1 MIEIFLKSLIIIFT
15 VISTGLISNRYF
27 FKLNINKNFSELGLL
42 GIIVLSI
49 ISFLLHFLTPLNTL
63 ISNLIYIFPLILIFT
78 EKFSQKKIIELS
90 KYCLIFSILIVIY
103 LSYSNFYRPDAGWY
117 HLPFSRLVSD
127 FKIIA
132 GTASLHPMFGT
143 TAILQYLSSVFHNT
157 ILGVN
162 GILFVNPV
170 ILVLFLVFFFN
181 NLVKES
187 QPILKFFSLVILFSI
202 FVEMNRNSEL
212 GNDAPGYLFY
222 FYLIYSF
229 IRSNLDASYK
239 NERFKFLSLISVFCF
254 FIKSLYIFALA
265 IPLFIFV
272 KERLY
277 LKIYNYFNIA
287 SFVLIAWFIKNLIIT
302 GCLIYPLN
310 FTCSDKLSWY
320 SSESKFEISAK
331 NTSQFSE
338 LHSKGWPDFNE
349 NKQYYLNYVD
359 QLSDKNNFL
368 KNFNWL
374 DEYFNQGR
382 IYNITKKIDFLIP
395 VLILFLL
402 TSFFKLKKN
411 IRKNFIKL
419 NRGLSKFN
427 YKFLLYSSLAFTIIV
442 LIKLPDARYF
452 FGYLLVSIFLIIIY
466 FIDTK
471 FLFLKKKF
479 SIPNIFL
486 IILFSIFLFKN
497 SVKIIS
503 HSESVSPLPNLY
515 SDKPIFDFR
524 MKTIDDNNVF
534 NIYYTDNSYSKFASE
549 RLCTYHKSPCIQNRS
564 ILDQF
569 NIEKV
574 NGYFILKL
582 LKN

>member
-254 FIKSLYIFALA
+254 FIKS
-265 IPLFIFV
+265 
-272 KERLY
+272 R
-277 LKIYNYFNIA
+277 N
-287 SFVLIAWFIKNLIIT
+287 
-302 GCLIYPLN
+302 
-310 FTCSDKLSWY
+310 
-320 SSESKFEISAK
+320 
-331 NTSQFSE
+331 
-338 LHSKGWPDFNE
+338 
-349 NKQYYLNYVD
+349 
-359 QLSDKNNFL
+359 
-368 KNFNWL
+368 
-374 DEYFNQGR
+374 
-382 IYNITKKIDFLIP
+382 
-395 VLILFLL
+395 
-402 TSFFKLKKN
+402 
-411 IRKNFIKL
+411 
-419 NRGLSKFN
+419 
-427 YKFLLYSSLAFTIIV
+427 
-442 LIKLPDARYF
+442 
-452 FGYLLVSIFLIIIY
+452 
-466 FIDTK
+466 
-471 FLFLKKKF
+471 
-479 SIPNIFL
+479 
-486 IILFSIFLFKN
+486 
-497 SVKIIS
+497 
-503 HSESVSPLPNLY
+503 
-515 SDKPIFDFR
+515 
-524 MKTIDDNNVF
+524 
-534 NIYYTDNSYSKFASE
+534 
-549 RLCTYHKSPCIQNRS
+549 
-564 ILDQF
+564 
-569 NIEKV
+569 
-574 NGYFILKL
+574 
-582 LKN
+582 